1 MKKVKVL
8 YFGSISEAA
17 GRKEENL
24 ETEGKL
30 DQLLSLVEQ
39 KYPEIKDIRHR
50 IAINQEINPD
60 IVELSDGD
68 EIAFLPP
75 FAGG

>member
-1 MKKVKVL
+1 MKKIKVL
-8 YFGSISEAA
+8 FFGSISEAA
-17 GRKEENL
+17 GRQEEIF

-30 DQLLSLVEQ
+30 DQLRALVVQ
-39 KYPEIKDIRHR
+39 KYPAIKDIKHR
-50 IAINQEINPD
+50 IAINQEVDPD
-60 IVELSDGD
+60 NNELSDGD